1 MNAVVLRS
9 GGGRPAVIAVR
20 KRSMRSGSGR
30 GPVAAV
36 GVRRHLGAGYQH
48 RHPTLAG
55 TAAVLQDVACS
66 GPAREWAI
74 RLHLSH
80 GPPLRLRGRMAPA
93 LIGWQQSPLL
103 SLRWLWRHLRSPAC
117 EGAGGPAR
125 GQGPHLR
132 PLRLESRLYTRAA
145 PGPPPA
151 SRGELGGSWRPPAPS
166 ARGHPRWRAALL
178 RRQA

>member
-20 KRSMRSGSGR
+20 QRSMRSGSGR

-80 GPPLRLRGRMAPA
+80 GPPLRLRGRMPPA

-125 GQGPHLR
+125 GQGLHLR
-132 PLRLESRLYTRAA
+132 PLRLESRLYTRLRMTGRSSRSAA
-145 PGPPPA
+145 TPWGRVPA
-151 SRGELGGSWRPPAPS
+151 SHSHTRGDGCRTTG
-166 ARGHPRWRAALL
+166 
-178 RRQA
+178 RRL